1 MDSTVPGLGSRRL
14 SWAWGRGAGHRGG
27 DRSSWTLHPVFTF
40 FLLLSAFVEEAEARQ
55 AGEGQLGSVDGLE
68 DRGWGVEGRM
78 GSLLLRGELPRPA
91 GTRPASVPGAS
102 GARGP
107 SKTPFP
113 WLTCQGCRSQGNSA
127 GRQGSGG
134 QEGG

>member
-1 MDSTVPGLGSRRL
+1 MDSPVPGLGSRRL
-14 SWAWGRGAGHRGG
+14 SWARGSGEGHRGG

-40 FLLLSAFVEEAEARQ
+40 FLVLSAFFEEAEARQ

-102 GARGP
+102 GTRGP

-127 GRQGSGG
+127 GR
-134 QEGG
+134 